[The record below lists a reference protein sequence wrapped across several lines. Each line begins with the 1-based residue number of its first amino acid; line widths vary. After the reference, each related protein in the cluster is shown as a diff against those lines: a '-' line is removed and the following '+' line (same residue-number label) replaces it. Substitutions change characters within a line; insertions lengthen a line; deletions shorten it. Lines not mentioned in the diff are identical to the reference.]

1 MARRLEAYK
10 FRDGR
15 TSLNERELNARFF
28 DIDARLH
35 EIEVLRV
42 SYEEAISRLQVVVA
56 ERTAT
61 IVPPLIAS
69 YQSSLDWLNGESA
82 RLRAEAAALVTQL
95 VADRASQQAALDAE
109 RASQQATL
117 DALVAQYQSAVVRPN
132 QLRGGSPATVAYD
145 ASGRVS
151 TLTQTLP
158 AGAYV
163 LSHTYAAGGEIQT
176 ITATLNGAAR
186 WTRTYGYD
194 AGGQLTGW
202 TEV

>member
-1 MARRLEAYK
+1 MSRRLEAYR

-15 TSLNERELNARFF
+15 TSLNEREFNARFF

-35 EIEVLRV
+35 EIEVLRI
-42 SYEEAISRLQVVVA
+42 SYEEAISQLQVVVA

-69 YQSSLDWLNGESA
+69 YQSSLDWLDGESA

-109 RASQQATL
+109 LASQQTTL
-117 DALVAQYQSAVVRPN
+117 DALVAQYQGAVVRPN

-151 TLTQTLP
+151 TLAQTLLS
-158 AGAYV
+158 GDYV
-163 LSHTYAAGGEIQT
+163 LTYTYAAGGELQSI
-176 ITATLNGAAR
+176 AAALAGVTL
-186 WTRTYGYD
+186 WTRAYSYTS
-194 AGGQLTGW
+194 GQLTGW
-202 TEV
+202 TEA